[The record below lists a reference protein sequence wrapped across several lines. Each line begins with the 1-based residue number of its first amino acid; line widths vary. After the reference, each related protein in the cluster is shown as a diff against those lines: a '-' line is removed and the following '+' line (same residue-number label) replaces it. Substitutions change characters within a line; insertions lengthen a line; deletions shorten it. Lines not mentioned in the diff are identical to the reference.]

1 MKFEKF
7 LKSVGTHGQ
16 IYTRDNGDRW
26 LICNGVGM
34 IIPVGVDN
42 LLGSGEVSEKVKTT
56 VEALITAD
64 VDDKVELIKAT
75 IKADGKPKDI
85 IRVFG
90 NPFEK
95 DDPTVSI
102 TNADFGLLEKGDVNI
117 AEVEIENKDE
127 FFDDKY
133 LCILDFNDDVVGFIK
148 NID

>member
-42 LLGSGEVSEKVKTT
+42 LLGSGEVSEKVKTI

-75 IKADGKPKDI
+75 LPADGKAKDI

-90 NPFEK
+90 DPIDNAN
-95 DDPTVSI
+95 PTVSI
-102 TNADFGLLEKGDVNI
+102 SNANFGLLEKADVNI
-117 AEVEIENKDE
+117 AYVEVESDD

-133 LCILDFNDDVVGFIK
+133 LLILDFNDDVIGFIK
-148 NID
+148 EIN